1 MYSDENLDRL
11 DELFKDIS
19 YADVQAGKTSASKY
33 GMNGKY
39 LGRSFVDWANQLIYM
54 AKDSLDE
61 DEAKYLET
69 IEELSG
75 VGKNPR
81 DDFRDIYNVDG
92 LKAAVEM
99 EKIEVENV

>member
-1 MYSDENLDRL
+1 
-11 DELFKDIS
+11 
-19 YADVQAGKTSASKY
+19 
-33 GMNGKY
+33 
-39 LGRSFVDWANQLIYM
+39 M